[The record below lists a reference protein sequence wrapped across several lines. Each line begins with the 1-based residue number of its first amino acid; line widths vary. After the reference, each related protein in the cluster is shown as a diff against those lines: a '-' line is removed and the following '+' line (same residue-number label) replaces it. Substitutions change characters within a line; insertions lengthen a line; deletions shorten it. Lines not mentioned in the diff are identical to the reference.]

1 MAPSEVLVQQGAGLK
16 KQEDLT
22 LLHEVSV
29 ATAGVSHLE
38 MCIQC

>member
-1 MAPSEVLVQQGAGLK
+1 MTPTEVLVQKGAGLK

-29 ATAGVSHLE
+29 ATAGISIPFGNE
-38 MCIQC
+38 GC